1 MTMTNPIIQKRTY
14 EVGFSIDHNL
24 CQLKHKGKITDSHV
38 NTFKK
43 EAKQFVSTLC
53 NYILSRSSFASC
65 FALPARCLSSIN
77 LVVIPDTCEKRF
89 LNLLQKLVDRK
100 LITSLFAEE
109 AKKEF
114 HRFASDVV
122 RENKEIF
129 RNYNAR
135 PVNLDWFYMEYLKD
149 SIH

>member
-1 MTMTNPIIQKRTY
+1 MTDANLQMGTY
-14 EVGFSIDHNL
+14 DVSLSIGHDL
-24 CQLKHKGKITDSHV
+24 RQLKHEGKIIDSHV

-53 NYILSRSSFASC
+53 NHILSRSSFASC